1 MSSPPIKLTPL
12 HSVFQQRNVQF
23 IEHQGWKVS
32 QVYTTLEAELAAA
45 QQRVTVADVS
55 SNGKIM
61 VQGNQAHAFLT
72 VVLDLPAVDINEG
85 TLVMDARVYRLR
97 NDIFFISTLPGKE
110 EIIKEILMAATQ
122 KADQFI
128 TITDVTHGRSEIMV
142 IGPDSQELLSK
153 LCGLDFHPSVFPNM
167 VAKQSSF
174 AKTTQ
179 LIIRRDIVSLAAF
192 SIIGARSLG
201 EYLWYTIIEAG
212 REWDI
217 MLIGQSALNILQE
230 QSSK

>member
-12 HSVFQQRNVQF
+12 HSVFQQRNVQL

-45 QQRVTVADVS
+45 QQRVAVADVS
-55 SNGKIM
+55 SNGKII

-122 KADQFI
+122 KSDQFI
-128 TITDVTHGRSEIMV
+128 TITDVTHGRSEILV
-142 IGPDSQELLSK
+142 IGPSSPELLSK
-153 LCGLDFHPSVFPNM
+153 LCGLDFHPSIFPDM

-174 AKTTQ
+174 AKTAQ

-201 EYLWYTIIEAG
+201 EYLWSTIIEAG

-217 MLIGQSALNILQE
+217 TLLGQSALNTLQE